1 MTQSAYKAP
10 SPEDVE
16 VGKAYAFTL
25 SPIDNLQFFNA
36 NIIHRVNQFKN
47 GTKEVLDS
55 LFNPTD
61 IRVKLRMELS
71 KQSRLHYH
79 GWITFSSDED
89 IYFYLI
95 MIRKLKKSL
104 LTIFIQFLI
113 TRKMEKDLV
122 INILLGRLM

>member
-1 MTQSAYKAP
+1 
-10 SPEDVE
+10 
-16 VGKAYAFTL
+16 
-25 SPIDNLQFFNA
+25 
-36 NIIHRVNQFKN
+36 VNQFKN

-89 IYFYLI
+89 IRYFYLI
-95 MIRKLKKSL
+95 MIRKLKNKF
-104 LTIFIQFLI
+104 TYDIHQFLI